1 MSTLSLTFPTPIN
14 ISCKIGDDAYYAPV
28 SEFNVGAG
36 ETFQFAGASNYIG
49 EISNIVVGET
59 NTVVTINIYPFTTAS
74 STTLTTSSFVWF
86 AKPMKVETSTIKGYY
101 ALSTFTSDS
110 NVKSELYATTMVA
123 EQSSK

>member
-1 MSTLSLTFPTPIN
+1 MSTISLTFPTPIN
-14 ISCKIGDDAYYAPV
+14 ISCKIGDDAFYAPV
-28 SEFNVGAG
+28 SEFND
-36 ETFQFAGASNYIG
+36 FQFAGASNYIG

-59 NTVVTINIYPFTTAS
+59 DTVVTINEYQFTTAS

-123 EQSSK
+123 E

>member
-1 MSTLSLTFPTPIN
+1 MSTISLTFPTPIN
-14 ISCKIGDDAYYAPV
+14 ISCKIGDDAFYAPV
-28 SEFNVGAG
+28 SEFND
-36 ETFQFAGASNYIG
+36 FQFAGASNYIG

-59 NTVVTINIYPFTTAS
+59 DTVVTINEYQFTTAS